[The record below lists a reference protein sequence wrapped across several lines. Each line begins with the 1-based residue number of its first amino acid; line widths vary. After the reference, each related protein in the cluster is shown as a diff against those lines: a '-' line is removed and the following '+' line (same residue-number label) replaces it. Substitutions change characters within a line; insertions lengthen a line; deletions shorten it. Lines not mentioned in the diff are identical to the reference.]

1 MNMKTAIAIAS
12 SVLFMA
18 AVGLAGCSEEHR
30 DRDHVYVE
38 RERTP
43 VIIERERAPV
53 VIERRDSH
61 RADVRVD
68 IERH

>member
-1 MNMKTAIAIAS
+1 MNMKTAIAIVS

-18 AVGLAGCSEEHR
+18 ALGLAGCSEEHR
-30 DRDHVYVE
+30 DRDRVYVE

-53 VIERRDSH
+53 VIERRDAP
-61 RADVRVD
+61 RTEVRVE